1 MDMRNRASYNQL
13 LDADGWQADDENTW
27 QAVAGDVM
35 PPGNNG
41 VITGPELAA
50 SQAGGDEPARLTDQF
65 GLYTEN
71 EYKPHPATRTQV
83 EDVAVE
89 ATTIRAVGPSST
101 GPAEPPSG
109 VPTDSLEA
117 LGEALDD
124 PFETADD

>member
-1 MDMRNRASYNQL
+1 MLFRSQL
-13 LDADGWQADDENTW
+13 LDADGWQADDEDTW

-50 SQAGGDEPARLTDQF
+50 SQAGGEEPARLTDQF
-65 GLYTEN
+65 DLYTEN
-71 EYKPHPATRTQV
+71 EYKPHPATRKQV

-101 GPAEPPSG
+101 GGTELPSG
-109 VPTDSLEA
+109 VPADALEA
-117 LGEALDD
+117 LGDVLED
-124 PFETADD
+124 PFAAADD